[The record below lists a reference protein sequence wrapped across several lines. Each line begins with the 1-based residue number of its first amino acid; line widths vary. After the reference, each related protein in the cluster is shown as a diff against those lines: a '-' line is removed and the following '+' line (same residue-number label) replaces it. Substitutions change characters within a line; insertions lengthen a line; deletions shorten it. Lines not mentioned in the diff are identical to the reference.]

1 MNETAERLNMI
12 YNKSYPKNNNKNKEE
27 DDSLKKAKKAI
38 VKAFQ
43 IGKHALV
50 EWGIIIE
57 DYDKYD
63 VNYNINHNI
72 MVKNQKEIVKNIDH
86 FIQEKVK
93 ENGEFAQFAFNKK
106 DQIFPLLLLI
116 CSRTCVQR
124 GLNDFKELLD
134 NGNTIENIEDIMKI
148 NGINELY
155 TTDGI
160 TEETQKNIDKIILEK
175 IDQ

>member
-1 MNETAERLNMI
+1 MDEDIKNGLAYI
-12 YNKSYPKNNNKNKEE
+12 HGNKEYPRTKNKETE
-27 DDSLKKAKKAI
+27 DSLKKAKKAI

-72 MVKNQKEIVKNIDH
+72 MVKNQKEIVRMVDC

-93 ENGEFAQFAFNKK
+93 DDGEFAQFAFNKK
-106 DQIFPLLLLI
+106 NQIFPLLLLI
-116 CSRTCVQR
+116 CSRVCLKK
-124 GLNDFKELLD
+124 GINEFKLLLN
-134 NGNTIENIEDIMKI
+134 NGNTIDNIKDIMEIDGIEELYSTDGVSIETEKRVDKILSEKI
-148 NGINELY
+148 NL
-155 TTDGI
+155 
-160 TEETQKNIDKIILEK
+160 
-175 IDQ
+175 